1 MKLRSFIK
9 KISLLSSNNELRIFN
24 VLLLLFLKMLIFV
37 FFFFFLYILI
47 EFPTSIKQTYVHL
60 SCNKSVSFS
69 RFSKK
74 KEKNM
79 TDEENLTKVTVS
91 FDFVIRCYNVI
102 HFDIY
107 QNKNK
112 EQETVIREIKK
123 EICLFFDI

>member
-1 MKLRSFIK
+1 
-9 KISLLSSNNELRIFN
+9 
-24 VLLLLFLKMLIFV
+24 
-37 FFFFFLYILI
+37 
-47 EFPTSIKQTYVHL
+47 
-60 SCNKSVSFS
+60 
-69 RFSKK
+69 
-74 KEKNM
+74 M